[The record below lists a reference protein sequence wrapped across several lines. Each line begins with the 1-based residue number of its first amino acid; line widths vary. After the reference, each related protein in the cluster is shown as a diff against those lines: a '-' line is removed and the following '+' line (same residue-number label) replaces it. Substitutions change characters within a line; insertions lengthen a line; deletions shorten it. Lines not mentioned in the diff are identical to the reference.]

1 MNEDEPSSPE
11 QFVETDAPRKQG
23 SCDRNR
29 DHAGRDSGPRG
40 GERVASSAQRT
51 GSEIAGIVKRSRRAQ
66 GLPDHVADSDALRRI
81 AQILQIGSVRR
92 EASQREDDAGSTSID
107 SMTNETTS
115 RRSA

>member
-1 MNEDEPSSPE
+1 MNEDELSNPE
-11 QFVETDAPRKQG
+11 QFVETGAPGKQG

-29 DHAGRDSGPRG
+29 ADAGRESGPRG
-40 GERVASSAQRT
+40 GERVASSAERT
-51 GSEIAGIVKRSRRAQ
+51 GSELAGIVVRSRRAQ